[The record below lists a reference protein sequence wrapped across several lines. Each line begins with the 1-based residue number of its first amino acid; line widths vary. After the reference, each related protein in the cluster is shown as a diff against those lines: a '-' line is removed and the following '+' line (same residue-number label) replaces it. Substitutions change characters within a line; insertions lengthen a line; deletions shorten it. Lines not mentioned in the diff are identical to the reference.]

1 MKIIYLVQHQIHNLT
16 PLYRELSKKKE
27 FSFKVLYWQ
36 NLSDNLF
43 CKEFGKVI
51 NFGTNSS
58 TGYNYSFLDQE
69 SKISANFS
77 LLYKFK
83 ISLKLIKFLL
93 FEEYDSII
101 LHGYNLPHFIASL
114 ISKIKKKKII
124 MRSIS
129 YDLGDRP
136 IHKKILRY
144 FYYFT
149 QNNFI
154 DEYWYIH
161 ELNKKFF
168 LNNGAKIKQLNF
180 VDHCQGDYDNFKIDS
195 EKNINDIKN
204 FCTKYSLPQNKKFI
218 LFAGRFVERKNPNIL
233 VDAFIN
239 SNISEDWC
247 LIMVG
252 NGKFELNLKNL
263 VKEKKI
269 KNVKFIDFKD
279 QYEIVS
285 FFKNSQILVLPSN
298 LGDTHGNIAA
308 EAIQFGCALIL
319 SNMVGLSPECE
330 KNKIGLVFDI
340 NNKEDLIKKLELIT
354 NNKNLLDEF
363 RSNALIY
370 GSTKKPAH
378 AANLITEILKKK

>member
-1 MKIIYLVQHQIHNLT
+1 MEQTVAQDIIIL
-16 PLYRELSKKKE
+16 
-27 FSFKVLYWQ
+27 
-36 NLSDNLF
+36 
-43 CKEFGKVI
+43 
-51 NFGTNSS
+51 
-58 TGYNYSFLDQE
+58 FLDQE

-285 FFKNSQILVLPSN
+285 FFKHSQILVLPSN

-340 NNKEDLIKKLELIT
+340 NNKKDLIKKLELIT

-378 AANLITEILKKK
+378 AANLITEILKKNEF

>member
-1 MKIIYLVQHQIHNLT
+1 
-16 PLYRELSKKKE
+16 
-27 FSFKVLYWQ
+27 
-36 NLSDNLF
+36 
-43 CKEFGKVI
+43 
-51 NFGTNSS
+51 
-58 TGYNYSFLDQE
+58 
-69 SKISANFS
+69 
-77 LLYKFK
+77 
-83 ISLKLIKFLL
+83 
-93 FEEYDSII
+93 
-101 LHGYNLPHFIASL
+101 
-114 ISKIKKKKII
+114 

-195 EKNINDIKN
+195 KKNINDIKN

-263 VKEKKI
+263 VKEKD

-285 FFKNSQILVLPSN
+285 FFKHSQILVLPSN